1 MLATVPQLL
10 TVMIANVSQVL
21 NTHGKYL
28 VLKLSEVR
36 TIIIFIVEIQKPR
49 LEGNLPKAAQVLS
62 VGSES
67 QT

>member
-1 MLATVPQLL
+1 
-10 TVMIANVSQVL
+10 MIANVSQVL
-21 NTHGKYL
+21 NTHGEYL

>member
-1 MLATVPQLL
+1 MLTTVPQLL
-10 TVMIANVSQVL
+10 TVMRANVSQVL
-21 NTHGKYL
+21 NTRGEYL

-36 TIIIFIVEIQKPR
+36 TIIIFIVEIQKPG
-49 LEGNLPKAAQVLS
+49 LEGNWSKAAQVLS